1 MNEEDQKPTSTLA
14 VAKDP
19 VCGMP
24 VDEGRGAHTVLHR
37 ETLYRF
43 CSEGCRAEF
52 LRYPDEYASSK
63 PESGAED
70 V

>member
-1 MNEEDQKPTSTLA
+1 MSDEDRRRTSAPA

-24 VDEGRGAHTVLHR
+24 VDEGRGTHPVTHQ
-37 ETLYRF
+37 ETLYWF

>member
-1 MNEEDQKPTSTLA
+1 MT
-14 VAKDP
+14 KDP

-24 VDEGRGAHTVLHR
+24 VDEGRTAHTLTYQ
-37 ETLYRF
+37 ETPYWF

-52 LRYPDEYASSK
+52 LRYPDEYARAPE
-63 PESGAED
+63 PESESED

>member
-1 MNEEDQKPTSTLA
+1 MT
-14 VAKDP
+14 KDP

-24 VDEGRGAHTVLHR
+24 VDEGRTPHTMTYR
-37 ETLYRF
+37 ERLYWF

-52 LRYPDEYASSK
+52 LRYPEEYTRD
-63 PESGAED
+63 PESENETED

>member
-1 MNEEDQKPTSTLA
+1 MA
-14 VAKDP
+14 RDP

-24 VDEGRGAHTVLHR
+24 VDEERAAHTVTYR
-37 ETLYRF
+37 ETPYWF

-52 LRYPDEYASSK
+52 LRYPDEYAGSE
-63 PESGAED
+63 PESDAED

>member
-1 MNEEDQKPTSTLA
+1 MT
-14 VAKDP
+14 KDP

-24 VDEGRGAHTVLHR
+24 VDEERTPHTLTYQ
-37 ETLYRF
+37 EAPYWF

-52 LRYPDEYASSK
+52 LRYPGEYVGSESEDEAK
-63 PESGAED
+63 D